1 MIYHLQYLKLART
14 LEGYGELT
22 FPHCAC
28 DARKDGHVMV
38 IVGLEALKMQACK
51 EDGTIEVFFLIDT
64 FIFIINT
71 NIINNKQQIDLRDI
85 FIFHRIKKLNS
96 IGIH

>member
-1 MIYHLQYLKLART
+1 MNFIFYPINYYFFHFVFQYLKLART

-28 DARKDGHVMV
+28 DARKEGHVMV

-51 EDGTIEVFFLIDT
+51 EDGTIEVFKFNSDLKLYIT
-64 FIFIINT
+64 II
-71 NIINNKQQIDLRDI
+71 I
-85 FIFHRIKKLNS
+85 
-96 IGIH
+96 